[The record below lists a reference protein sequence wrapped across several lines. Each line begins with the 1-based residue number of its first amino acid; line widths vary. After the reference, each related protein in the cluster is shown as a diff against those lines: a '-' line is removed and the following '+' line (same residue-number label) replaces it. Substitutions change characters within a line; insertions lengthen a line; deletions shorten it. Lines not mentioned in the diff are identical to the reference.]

1 MAKKIRVLIA
11 DTNPKIRKSMIAAFS
26 NESRIKV
33 VGECSSSESTIKI
46 AQERKPDIV
55 LIDIN
60 MSEIDDMSPTEIIN
74 AALPNVLVIVTFNKG
89 EKKSLKKA
97 MADGAREYIVKPF
110 TTDDI
115 VNTVINLYD
124 KDKKRRE
131 MLDSISGQSRINT
144 MPKIITIFGTKG
156 GVGKST
162 ISTNVAAALAK
173 KTNEKVVL
181 LDLDLQFGDVSVM
194 MNLYPKRTIADLMK
208 EIQSVDSEL
217 LEDYLV
223 EHPSGLKVLAAPTS
237 PEHAEYITSSNIEKI
252 IKTFLE
258 NYKYIVID
266 LAPTFESVNLTV
278 LDMSD
283 KVFFVTTLDLPT
295 IKNAKIGLRIMK
307 SLEYDEDKLKLII
320 NKNHRKYGIS
330 IADLEKIIKKKFSY
344 IIPEDNVAVLKSV
357 NKGRPFV
364 LEQSHK
370 PVARSIME
378 ITDSILGNEGKK
390 RPLFKR
396 ILGK

>member
-11 DTNPKIRKSMIAAFS
+11 DENPKIRKRMIAAFAS
-26 NESRIKV
+26 ESRIKV
-33 VGECSSSESTIKI
+33 VAECSSGESAIKT
-46 AQERKPDIV
+46 AEERKPDIV

-60 MSEIDDMSPTEIIN
+60 ISGIDDMSPTEIIN

-110 TTDDI
+110 TADAI
-115 VNTVINLYD
+115 VDTVINLYD

-131 MLDSISGQSRINT
+131 MLGSIGGQSRINT
-144 MPKIITIFGTKG
+144 KPKIITVFGTKG

-162 ISTNVAAALAK
+162 IATNVAAALAN

-181 LDLDLQFGDVSVM
+181 LDLDLQFGDISVM

-208 EIQSVDSEL
+208 EIQSMDSEL

-237 PEHAEYITSSNIEKI
+237 PEHAEYITSSNIKKI
-252 IKTFLE
+252 LNTFLE
-258 NYKYIVID
+258 SYKYIVID
-266 LAPTFESVNLTV
+266 LAPTFESINLTV

-295 IKNAKIGLRIMK
+295 IKNAKVGLHIMK
-307 SLEYDEDKLKLII
+307 SLEYDEDKLNLII

-330 IADLEKIIKKKFSY
+330 IADLEKVIKKKISY
-344 IIPEDNVAVLKSV
+344 IIPEDNAVVLKSV

-364 LEQSHK
+364 LEQGHRT
-370 PVARSIME
+370 VARSIMK
-378 ITDSILGNEGKK
+378 ISDFILGNEIEKK
-390 RPLFKR
+390 TVLKR
-396 ILGK
+396 ILRR